1 MRRLRLQGL
10 SIGVRHGDEIVD
22 SHSVVVPELQT
33 LRYLKELFV
42 SESIIS
48 RFPSLPPSLEV
59 LRMESYSSSLSRGN
73 TLSPNFWESFER
85 SPLPML
91 RDLHLPVIH
100 QIWNPDPSPQ
110 RIKRLLQYSHGKL
123 ESFRL
128 STGALINDA
137 FMMQLVDEGFLCN
150 LVHLTLESQD
160 GKTTGDDLVEKIAGS
175 CPHLQS
181 FNASGGC
188 LTGVGV
194 KALVSQVKGLKRL
207 NFSDCSRVSPDAVTW
222 ARSMG
227 ILIDTVRV

>member
-1 MRRLRLQGL
+1 MRLQGL
-10 SIGVRHGDEIVD
+10 SIGVRHGDEALH
-22 SHSVVVPELQT
+22 SHNVVVPELHT
-33 LRYLKELFV
+33 LRYLKELYI

-48 RFPSLPPSLEV
+48 RFPTLPPSIEV
-59 LRMESYSSSLSRGN
+59 LRIESFIPSLPRSH
-73 TLSPNFWESFER
+73 TLSFKFWESFER

-91 RDLHLPVIH
+91 RDLHLPVIYH
-100 QIWNPDPSPQ
+100 TWNPDPSPQ
-110 RIKRLLQYSHGKL
+110 QIKTLLQYSHGKL
-123 ESFRL
+123 ERFCL
-128 STGALINDA
+128 SSGALINDA
-137 FMMQLVDEGFLCN
+137 FLMQLVDEGFLCN
-150 LVHLTLESQD
+150 LVHLALESQD
-160 GKTTGDDLVEKIAGS
+160 GKTTGDDLVAKISGS

>member
-1 MRRLRLQGL
+1 MRLQGL
-10 SIGVRHGDEIVD
+10 TIGVRHGDEILH
-22 SHSVVVPELQT
+22 SHSVVVPELHS
-33 LRYLKELFV
+33 LRYLKELFI
-42 SESIIS
+42 SESVIS
-48 RFPSLPPSLEV
+48 RFPTLPPSIEV
-59 LRMESYSSSLSRGN
+59 LHIESYISSLPRGH
-73 TLSPNFWESFER
+73 TLSYKFWESFER

-91 RDLHLPVIH
+91 RDLHLPVTYRM
-100 QIWNPDPSPQ
+100 WNPDPSPQ
-110 RIKRLLQYSHGKL
+110 RIKTLLQYSRGKL

-137 FMMQLVDEGFLCN
+137 FLMQLVDEGSLCN

-160 GKTTGDDLVEKIAGS
+160 GKTTGDDLVEKISGS

-181 FNASGGC
+181 FNVSRGC

-207 NFSDCSRVSPDAVTW
+207 NISDCSRVSPDAVIW